1 MLNLNHYK
9 ITDLFVAF
17 YVIAIIFMLSFLGL
31 GRLGTSVLIPLGF
44 LYLFLNKFKT
54 LKYILGLKAIK
65 WYLFFFIFT
74 SISILYA
81 NDSGAAIKTQGKT
94 FIVFMFS
101 LLVFAYAINFLRNV
115 YFFYVVNCLVLLF
128 IAIIVLK
135 TGVSIGDGDRADDVG
150 LNANTYGYY
159 IYNGLFS
166 LFILYTKLGLKKKN
180 RRLLF
185 ILIIVASIC
194 SFWLVLI
201 SASRGASI
209 ITSLLVIGN
218 VFIISSISK
227 KGVFKKLF
235 FLILTSFF
243 LIYTISYLNDNYLQ
257 NSYLLKRFDQMEEVE
272 NPREFLASNAIEVGL
287 RNPIIGVGAGNYALI
302 PKRIEQ
308 GSFSHNTFTEIFANF
323 GSIGLFL
330 FGGFFLTV
338 LFKLRRLLRFKNE
351 NTKIVLYQILLFLIL
366 FLVYSTLYVVYLSN
380 VFMHLLF
387 VIYAHLS
394 ILDRNL
400 LVKNKI

>member
-1 MLNLNHYK
+1 M
-9 ITDLFVAF
+9 
-17 YVIAIIFMLSFLGL
+17 
-31 GRLGTSVLIPLGF
+31 
-44 LYLFLNKFKT
+44 
-54 LKYILGLKAIK
+54 
-65 WYLFFFIFT
+65 
-74 SISILYA
+74 
-81 NDSGAAIKTQGKT
+81 
-94 FIVFMFS
+94 
-101 LLVFAYAINFLRNV
+101 
-115 YFFYVVNCLVLLF
+115 
-128 IAIIVLK
+128 
-135 TGVSIGDGDRADDVG
+135 
-150 LNANTYGYY
+150 
-159 IYNGLFS
+159 
-166 LFILYTKLGLKKKN
+166 
-180 RRLLF
+180 
-185 ILIIVASIC
+185 
-194 SFWLVLI
+194 
-201 SASRGASI
+201 
-209 ITSLLVIGN
+209 VIGN

>member
-166 LFILYTKLGLKKKN
+166 LFILYTKLGLKK
-180 RRLLF
+180 
-185 ILIIVASIC
+185 
-194 SFWLVLI
+194 
-201 SASRGASI
+201 
-209 ITSLLVIGN
+209 
-218 VFIISSISK
+218 
-227 KGVFKKLF
+227 
-235 FLILTSFF
+235 
-243 LIYTISYLNDNYLQ
+243 TIS
-257 NSYLLKRFDQMEEVE
+257 
-272 NPREFLASNAIEVGL
+272 
-287 RNPIIGVGAGNYALI
+287 
-302 PKRIEQ
+302 
-308 GSFSHNTFTEIFANF
+308 
-323 GSIGLFL
+323 
-330 FGGFFLTV
+330 
-338 LFKLRRLLRFKNE
+338 
-351 NTKIVLYQILLFLIL
+351 
-366 FLVYSTLYVVYLSN
+366 
-380 VFMHLLF
+380 
-387 VIYAHLS
+387 
-394 ILDRNL
+394 
-400 LVKNKI
+400 